1 MIKKLIQAAALL
13 AACSGAAQASTYDF
27 SYSFT
32 SNFSPAHT
40 QPPLVTGSFDGT
52 LNGNLLTNI
61 SDVSVAVNGVAF
73 NGPLSIGSWNP
84 SVSEVN
90 FAPNAAVVS
99 TDGTLNNFVIVDTND
114 PTLTANWTNLF
125 YYVNGTGPQGN
136 SQEVSLQN
144 IAGPSGFDAD
154 SAGVG

>member
-13 AACSGAAQASTYDF
+13 AVCGGAAHASTYDF

-32 SNFSPAHT
+32 SNFAPVDT

-73 NGPLSIGSWNP
+73 NGPLSIGSW
-84 SVSEVN
+84 
-90 FAPNAAVVS
+90 
-99 TDGTLNNFVIVDTND
+99 D
-114 PTLTANWTNLF
+114 P
-125 YYVNGTGPQGN
+125 
-136 SQEVSLQN
+136 
-144 IAGPSGFDAD
+144 
-154 SAGVG
+154 SAGRGA